1 MIVDDH
7 SGAVTVCKS
16 RRGGL
21 YADDLGVTVRNSAS
35 RAERFAW
42 AEISRFAEG
51 SAYDPQSG
59 GLFWFLVIVLHTGRK
74 VRVGLMQGCA
84 PTPET
89 LTAIRQVA
97 DRYAIPADVTGVR
110 LEPGL
115 YHDPGGQPGLRYWD
129 GTHWSPLLPPD
140 VAKPKAVQESPA
152 CWPALPMDDRPWTYP
167 AARVKYWTA
176 WFAALAA
183 VSAVLLA
190 AGLVVELWWDR
201 GMHRHASGAGWFIVG
216 GLIALHALHPWRAR
230 RFFLKLDAANN
241 SAEPGR

>member
-1 MIVDDH
+1 
-7 SGAVTVCKS
+7 
-16 RRGGL
+16 
-21 YADDLGVTVRNSAS
+21 
-35 RAERFAW
+35 
-42 AEISRFAEG
+42 
-51 SAYDPQSG
+51 
-59 GLFWFLVIVLHTGRK
+59 
-74 VRVGLMQGCA
+74 MQGCA

-201 GMHRHASGAGWFIVG
+201 GMHRHASDDGRCAAFTGIRACQNLGCVAHQAGPIRRTSSEARH
-216 GLIALHALHPWRAR
+216 LSRANCPPSG
-230 RFFLKLDAANN
+230 DARHS
-241 SAEPGR
+241 SAS